1 MGFFKLKKI
10 IDFLGANVRLRIF
23 EKSSQMQHLIDSFN
37 INTNAWVMHYVYKRL
52 RFLQSKMLS
61 QTGALVG
68 SDCTKYLYYLIFIFS
83 RLAHVVAWM
92 FNPISLLDFLDLW
105 ARFLQ

>member
-1 MGFFKLKKI
+1 MEWRYVKNTLFVFLKNGNLSVIKKI

-68 SDCTKYLYYLIFIFS
+68 SDCTCI
-83 RLAHVVAWM
+83 LA
-92 FNPISLLDFLDLW
+92 
-105 ARFLQ
+105 